1 MENHVRRIYLNEIE
15 INPQQS
21 LWLGIAKLLVETPTK
36 TTPLAQAIITQVGQ
50 VLPDDSLRQKVI
62 EFIQT
67 IVVYKFPNLS
77 REEIEAMLDVSEF
90 KNTRFYQSILEQ
102 TKLQCV
108 SILLEAGFSVQQIA
122 ERLEIDVEVVRK
134 VARQ

>member
-1 MENHVRRIYLNEIE
+1 MVR
-15 INPQQS
+15 
-21 LWLGIAKLLVETPTK
+21 
-36 TTPLAQAIITQVGQ
+36 
-50 VLPDDSLRQKVI
+50 DDTLRQKVI
-62 EFIQT
+62 EFVQT

-77 REEIEAMLDVSEF
+77 REEIEAMLDVSKF

-108 SILLEAGFSVQQIA
+108 PMLLEAGFSVQQIA